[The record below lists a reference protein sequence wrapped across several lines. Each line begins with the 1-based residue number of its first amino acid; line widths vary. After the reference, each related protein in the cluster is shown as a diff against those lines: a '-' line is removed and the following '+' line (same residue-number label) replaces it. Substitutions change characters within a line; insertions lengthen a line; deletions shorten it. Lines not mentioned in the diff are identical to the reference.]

1 MTNNIKVVDVIEE
14 GKQEENE
21 SVKPIPE
28 EVKNEAVVEQPVE
41 QPDEIV
47 SALPVVQSTRAGLLD
62 NPPEQVKPEPKKKEP
77 PIPLDQPVKQNVR
90 QQDKLVKCPQC
101 DKQMKLKSYRYKHE
115 LTCKGKLED
124 IPRKPKAMPKPK
136 AQPIEQEEEIEE
148 VIQPKPKLTPPKGVE
163 RSNDVKLTEFHKLR
177 DLTQPVSNQILKPQT
192 PNLVDFASHY
202 QLLQNQFMQQKK
214 EKYNNLCQNM
224 FSSKS
229 KKR

>member
-1 MTNNIKVVDVIEE
+1 MTSNIKIVDVIEE

-21 SVKPIPE
+21 TVEAIPE
-28 EVKNEAVVEQPVE
+28 KTKNETVIEQTIE

-47 SALPVVQSTRAGLLD
+47 SA
-62 NPPEQVKPEPKKKEP
+62 PPEQPKPEPKKKEP
-77 PIPLDQPVKQNVR
+77 PIAIDQPVKQNVR

-148 VIQPKPKLTPPKGVE
+148 VIQPKPKLT
-163 RSNDVKLTEFHKLR
+163 
-177 DLTQPVSNQILKPQT
+177 QPVSNQILKPQT

-202 QLLQNQFMQQKK
+202 QLLQNQYIQQKK

-224 FSSKS
+224 FVSRS

>member
-1 MTNNIKVVDVIEE
+1 MTSNIKVIDIQE

-21 SVKPIPE
+21 TVEAIPE
-28 EVKNEAVVEQPVE
+28 EVKNEPVIENVVEQT
-41 QPDEIV
+41 DEIV
-47 SALPVVQSTRAGLLD
+47 NT
-62 NPPEQVKPEPKKKEP
+62 PPEQVKPEPKKKEP
-77 PIPLDQPVKQNVR
+77 PIAIDQPVKQNVR

-124 IPRKPKAMPKPK
+124 IPRKPKVPKPK

-148 VIQPKPKLTPPKGVE
+148 VIQQQKPK
-163 RSNDVKLTEFHKLR
+163 
-177 DLTQPVSNQILKPQT
+177 LTQPVSNQILKPSNPLT
-192 PNLVDFASHY
+192 DFASHY
-202 QLLQNQFMQQKK
+202 QLLQNQYLQQKK

-224 FSSKS
+224 FVSRS

>member
-1 MTNNIKVVDVIEE
+1 MANNIKVVDIIEE

-28 EVKNEAVVEQPVE
+28 EVKNEAVIENVVEPTEEVANELPEQP
-41 QPDEIV
+41 
-47 SALPVVQSTRAGLLD
+47 
-62 NPPEQVKPEPKKKEP
+62 KPEPKKTEP
-77 PIPLDQPVKQNVR
+77 PIAIDQPVKQNVR

-148 VIQPKPKLTPPKGVE
+148 VIQQPKPK
-163 RSNDVKLTEFHKLR
+163 
-177 DLTQPVSNQILKPQT
+177 LTQPVSNQILKPQT

-224 FSSKS
+224 FSSKC

>member
-1 MTNNIKVVDVIEE
+1 MTSNIKVVDIQE
-14 GKQEENE
+14 GKQEVNE
-21 SVKPIPE
+21 TVEAIPD
-28 EVKNEAVVEQPVE
+28 EVKNESVVEQPVE

-47 SALPVVQSTRAGLLD
+47 SA
-62 NPPEQVKPEPKKKEP
+62 PPEQPKPEPKKKEP
-77 PIPLDQPVKQNVR
+77 PIAIDQPVKQNVR

-136 AQPIEQEEEIEE
+136 AQPIEQEEVEE
-148 VIQPKPKLTPPKGVE
+148 VIQPKLK
-163 RSNDVKLTEFHKLR
+163 
-177 DLTQPVSNQILKPQT
+177 LTQPVSNQVFKPQT

-202 QLLQNQFMQQKK
+202 QLLQNQYLQQKK
-214 EKYNNLCQNM
+214 DKYNNLCQNM

>member
-1 MTNNIKVVDVIEE
+1 MTSNIKVVDIEE
-14 GKQEENE
+14 VKQEENE
-21 SVKPIPE
+21 TVEPIPE
-28 EVKNEAVVEQPVE
+28 EVKNESVVE

-47 SALPVVQSTRAGLLD
+47 SA
-62 NPPEQVKPEPKKKEP
+62 PPEQPKPEPKKKEP

-136 AQPIEQEEEIEE
+136 AQPIQQEEEIEE
-148 VIQPKPKLTPPKGVE
+148 VIQREALPVGNPKPKLTQ
-163 RSNDVKLTEFHKLR
+163 H
-177 DLTQPVSNQILKPQT
+177 VSNQILKQPSHSEGSFGHSPKPQT
-192 PNLVDFASHY
+192 PNLVDASADASRSIRDFASHY
-202 QLLQNQFMQQKK
+202 QLLQNQFIQQKK
-214 EKYNNLCQNM
+214 EKYNDLCQNM
-224 FSSKS
+224 FVSRS

>member
-1 MTNNIKVVDVIEE
+1 MANNIKIVDIIEE

-28 EVKNEAVVEQPVE
+28 EVIYEPVIENVVEPT
-41 QPDEIV
+41 DEIV
-47 SALPVVQSTRAGLLD
+47 SA
-62 NPPEQVKPEPKKKEP
+62 PPEQVKPEPKKKEP
-77 PIPLDQPVKQNVR
+77 PIAIDQPVKQNVR
-90 QQDKLVKCPQC
+90 QQDKLVKCLQC

-136 AQPIEQEEEIEE
+136 AQPIEQEEEVEE
-148 VIQPKPKLTPPKGVE
+148 IIQQQKLK
-163 RSNDVKLTEFHKLR
+163 
-177 DLTQPVSNQILKPQT
+177 LTQPVSNQILKPQT

-202 QLLQNQFMQQKK
+202 QLLQNQFIQQKK
-214 EKYNNLCQNM
+214 EKYNNLCQSM
-224 FSSKS
+224 FSTKS

>member
-1 MTNNIKVVDVIEE
+1 MANNIKVVDIIEE

-21 SVKPIPE
+21 TVEPIPE
-28 EVKNEAVVEQPVE
+28 EVKNEPVIENVVETTEEVANE
-41 QPDEIV
+41 
-47 SALPVVQSTRAGLLD
+47 
-62 NPPEQVKPEPKKKEP
+62 PPIQVKPEPKKKEP

-148 VIQPKPKLTPPKGVE
+148 VIQPKPKLT
-163 RSNDVKLTEFHKLR
+163 
-177 DLTQPVSNQILKPQT
+177 QPVSNQVFKPQT

-202 QLLQNQFMQQKK
+202 QLLQNQYLQQKK

>member
-1 MTNNIKVVDVIEE
+1 MANNIKVVDIIEE

-21 SVKPIPE
+21 SVEVIPE
-28 EVKNEAVVEQPVE
+28 EVKNEAVIEQPPE

-47 SALPVVQSTRAGLLD
+47 SA
-62 NPPEQVKPEPKKKEP
+62 PPEKPKPEPKKKEP
-77 PIPLDQPVKQNVR
+77 PIAIDQPVKQNVR

-136 AQPIEQEEEIEE
+136 AQPIEQEEEEE
-148 VIQPKPKLTPPKGVE
+148 VMQQPKPKLTQ
-163 RSNDVKLTEFHKLR
+163 H
-177 DLTQPVSNQILKPQT
+177 VSNQILKPQT
-192 PNLVDFASHY
+192 PNLVDASADASRGIRDFASHY

-214 EKYNNLCQNM
+214 EQYNNLCQNM

>member
-1 MTNNIKVVDVIEE
+1 MANNIKVVDIIEE
-14 GKQEENE
+14 GKQDENE

-28 EVKNEAVVEQPVE
+28 EVKNEPVIENVVEQT
-41 QPDEIV
+41 DEIV
-47 SALPVVQSTRAGLLD
+47 NT
-62 NPPEQVKPEPKKKEP
+62 PPEQVKPEPKKKEP
-77 PIPLDQPVKQNVR
+77 PIAIDQPVKQNVR

-136 AQPIEQEEEIEE
+136 AQPIEQDEEVEEI
-148 VIQPKPKLTPPKGVE
+148 IQQQKPK
-163 RSNDVKLTEFHKLR
+163 
-177 DLTQPVSNQILKPQT
+177 LTQPVSNQILKPQT
-192 PNLVDFASHY
+192 PNLVDASADASRSIRDFASHY

-224 FSSKS
+224 FASRC

>member
-1 MTNNIKVVDVIEE
+1 MANNIKVVDIIEE

-21 SVKPIPE
+21 TVEVIPE

-41 QPDEIV
+41 QQDEIV
-47 SALPVVQSTRAGLLD
+47 SA
-62 NPPEQVKPEPKKKEP
+62 PPEQVKPEPKKKEP

-136 AQPIEQEEEIEE
+136 AQPIEQEEEEE
-148 VIQPKPKLTPPKGVE
+148 IIQQPKPKLTPPKGVE
-163 RSNDVKLTEFHKLR
+163 RSN

>member
-1 MTNNIKVVDVIEE
+1 MANNIKVVDIIEE

-21 SVKPIPE
+21 SVEVIPE
-28 EVKNEAVVEQPVE
+28 EVKNEAVIEQPPE

-47 SALPVVQSTRAGLLD
+47 SA
-62 NPPEQVKPEPKKKEP
+62 PPEKPKPEPKKKEP
-77 PIPLDQPVKQNVR
+77 PIAIDQPVKQNVR

-136 AQPIEQEEEIEE
+136 AQPIEQEEEEE
-148 VIQPKPKLTPPKGVE
+148 VMQQPKPKLTQ
-163 RSNDVKLTEFHKLR
+163 H
-177 DLTQPVSNQILKPQT
+177 VSNQILKPQT
-192 PNLVDFASHY
+192 PNLVDASADASRGIRDFASHY

-229 KKR
+229 KNDNFII

>member
-1 MTNNIKVVDVIEE
+1 MANNIKVVDIIEE
-14 GKQEENE
+14 GKQDENE

-28 EVKNEAVVEQPVE
+28 EVKNEPVIENVVEQT
-41 QPDEIV
+41 DEIV
-47 SALPVVQSTRAGLLD
+47 NT
-62 NPPEQVKPEPKKKEP
+62 PPEQVKPEPKKKEP
-77 PIPLDQPVKQNVR
+77 PIAIDQPVKQNVR

-136 AQPIEQEEEIEE
+136 AQPIEQDEEVEEI
-148 VIQPKPKLTPPKGVE
+148 IQQQKPK
-163 RSNDVKLTEFHKLR
+163 
-177 DLTQPVSNQILKPQT
+177 LTQPVSNQILKPQT
-192 PNLVDFASHY
+192 PNLVDASADASRSIRDFASHY

-224 FSSKS
+224 FASRS

>member
-1 MTNNIKVVDVIEE
+1 MANNIKIVDIIEE

-21 SVKPIPE
+21 SVEVIPE

-41 QPDEIV
+41 PTEEVV
-47 SALPVVQSTRAGLLD
+47 SA
-62 NPPEQVKPEPKKKEP
+62 PPEQPKPEPKKKEP
-77 PIPLDQPVKQNVR
+77 PIAIDQPVKQNVR

-136 AQPIEQEEEIEE
+136 AQPIQQEEEIEE
-148 VIQPKPKLTPPKGVE
+148 VIQQQRQK
-163 RSNDVKLTEFHKLR
+163 
-177 DLTQPVSNQILKPQT
+177 LTQPVSNQILKPQT

-202 QLLQNQFMQQKK
+202 QLLQNQFIQQKK

-224 FSSKS
+224 FVSRSI
-229 KKR
+229 KR

>member
-1 MTNNIKVVDVIEE
+1 MANNIKVVDIIEG
-14 GKQEENE
+14 GKQEVNE
-21 SVKPIPE
+21 TVEAIPD
-28 EVKNEAVVEQPVE
+28 EVKNESVVEQPVE

-47 SALPVVQSTRAGLLD
+47 SA
-62 NPPEQVKPEPKKKEP
+62 PPEQPKPEPKKKEP
-77 PIPLDQPVKQNVR
+77 PIAIDQPVKQNVR

-136 AQPIEQEEEIEE
+136 AQPIEQEEEI
-148 VIQPKPKLTPPKGVE
+148 IQPKPK
-163 RSNDVKLTEFHKLR
+163 
-177 DLTQPVSNQILKPQT
+177 LTQPVSNQILKPQT

>member
-1 MTNNIKVVDVIEE
+1 MANNIKVVDIIEE

-21 SVKPIPE
+21 SVKVIPE
-28 EVKNEAVVEQPVE
+28 ETKNETVIEQPPE

-47 SALPVVQSTRAGLLD
+47 SAL
-62 NPPEQVKPEPKKKEP
+62 PEQVKPEPKKKEP

-148 VIQPKPKLTPPKGVE
+148 VIQQQKPK
-163 RSNDVKLTEFHKLR
+163 
-177 DLTQPVSNQILKPQT
+177 LTQPVSNQILKQPSHNEGSFGHSPKPQT

-202 QLLQNQFMQQKK
+202 QLLQNQYLQQKK

>member
-1 MTNNIKVVDVIEE
+1 MANNIKVVDIIEE
-14 GKQEENE
+14 GKQDENE

-28 EVKNEAVVEQPVE
+28 EVKNETVMENVVEPTGEVANE
-41 QPDEIV
+41 
-47 SALPVVQSTRAGLLD
+47 L
-62 NPPEQVKPEPKKKEP
+62 PEQVKPEPKKKEP
-77 PIPLDQPVKQNVR
+77 PIAIDQPVKQNER
-90 QQDKLVKCPQC
+90 QQDKLVKCPRC
-101 DKQMKLKSYRYKHE
+101 SRQMKLKSYRYKHE

-136 AQPIEQEEEIEE
+136 AQPIQQEEEIEE
-148 VIQPKPKLTPPKGVE
+148 VIQQQKPKLTQE
-163 RSNDVKLTEFHKLR
+163 VK
-177 DLTQPVSNQILKPQT
+177 NQVFKPQT

-202 QLLQNQFMQQKK
+202 QLLQNQYLQQKK

>member
-1 MTNNIKVVDVIEE
+1 MANNIKVVDIIEE

-28 EVKNEAVVEQPVE
+28 EVKNEAVIEQPVE

-47 SALPVVQSTRAGLLD
+47 SA
-62 NPPEQVKPEPKKKEP
+62 PPEPVKPEPKKKEP
-77 PIPLDQPVKQNVR
+77 PIAIDQPVKQNVR

-148 VIQPKPKLTPPKGVE
+148 VIQQPKPKLM
-163 RSNDVKLTEFHKLR
+163 
-177 DLTQPVSNQILKPQT
+177 QPVSNQILKPQT

-202 QLLQNQFMQQKK
+202 QLLQNQFIQQKK

>member
-1 MTNNIKVVDVIEE
+1 MANNIKVVDIIEE
-14 GKQEENE
+14 GKQDENE

-28 EVKNEAVVEQPVE
+28 EVKNEPVIENVVEQT
-41 QPDEIV
+41 DEIV
-47 SALPVVQSTRAGLLD
+47 NTPPVVQSTRAGLLD

-148 VIQPKPKLTPPKGVE
+148 VIQQQKPK
-163 RSNDVKLTEFHKLR
+163 
-177 DLTQPVSNQILKPQT
+177 LTQPVSNQILKPQT